1 VIMRS
6 HAAAFAWE
14 FRRRHRW
21 GLIAVACYLLVL
33 AAFKLLHLVRGQ
45 PITFD
50 SEVSFAFAVIVPSG
64 TTFMYFLAVFSFG
77 FAGNLAGRQS
87 IYPARLFTL
96 PVTSGALAGWPMLY
110 GTVAMAIL
118 WLATRFLAAW
128 PSDLDVPLI
137 WPALLAAVFLAWTQA
152 LTWMPYALPGL
163 RVIVTVLMMILIDI
177 VIFTAHDSKASEV
190 VMLAILAPNIPLA
203 YLVARFAVARARRGD
218 VPDRRRIFARI
229 GRIADLLSRRRDR
242 FRSPASAQAWFEW
255 RQHGRSLPALVGI
268 LLPFELFLLF
278 LFRDTPVLVFETL
291 CAVLLTPPFMAVFVA
306 ATVSKPNLNG
316 NDSYGVTP
324 FIATRPLSSVS
335 LVNAKLKVAVWS
347 TLVTWL
353 LVIVTIPLALSIF
366 GTSPMVIEWTQK
378 LVEAVGTPRAV
389 VIVLLGFSA
398 LIASTWKQLVQSLY
412 IGMSGRAW
420 LVKGSVFLALS
431 LLTIMVLLAQWVFET
446 SGVIARL
453 LDALPWILAVLVC
466 FKISAAAWIAMRLHN
481 SRLLGDRTLVI
492 GALCWNVAVFALFGL
507 LVWLLPTVLFRIHFL
522 ALVAI
527 LAIPLA
533 RLSAAPL
540 ALSWNRHR

>member
-1 VIMRS
+1 MRS
-6 HAAAFAWE
+6 HAAAVAWE
-14 FRRRHRW
+14 FQRRHCW
-21 GLIAVACYLLVL
+21 GMIAVACYLLAL
-33 AAFKLLHLVRGQ
+33 ATFKLLSLERGQ

-50 SEVSFAFAVIVPSG
+50 DEQSFAFAVIVPSG
-64 TTFMYFLAVFSFG
+64 TAFMYFLAVFSFG
-77 FAGNLAGRQS
+77 FAGDLAGRQS
-87 IYPARLFTL
+87 IYPARMFTL

-110 GTVAMAIL
+110 GTVAVAIL

-128 PSDLDVPLI
+128 PSGLDVPLI

-203 YLVARFAVARARRGD
+203 YLVARLAVARARRGD

-255 RQHGRSLPALVGI
+255 RRHGRSLPALVGI

-316 NDSYGVTP
+316 SDSYGVTP
-324 FIATRPLSSVS
+324 FIATRPLTSVS
-335 LVNAKLKVAVWS
+335 LVNAKLKVAIWS
-347 TLVTWL
+347 TLATWL
-353 LVIVTIPLALSIF
+353 LVIVTIPLALRIF

-398 LIASTWKQLVQSLY
+398 LLASTWKQLVQSLY

-446 SGVIARL
+446 SGVIATL

-466 FKISAAAWIAMRLHN
+466 FKISAAAWIAMRLHD

-492 GALCWNVAVFALFGL
+492 GALCWDVAVFALFGL
-507 LVWLLPTVLFRIHFL
+507 LVWLLPTLLFRSYFL

>member
-1 VIMRS
+1 MRS
-6 HAAAFAWE
+6 HAAAVAWE

-21 GLIAVACYLLVL
+21 GLIALACYLLAL
-33 AAFKLLHLVRGQ
+33 ATFKLLMLARGQ
-45 PITFD
+45 PVTFED
-50 SEVSFAFAVIVPSG
+50 EQTFAFAVVVPSA
-64 TTFMYFLAVFSFG
+64 TAFTYFLAVFSFG
-77 FAGNLAGRQS
+77 FAGDLAGRQS

-110 GTVAMAIL
+110 GTVAVAIL

-163 RVIVTVLMMILIDI
+163 RVIVTVLMMIQID
-177 VIFTAHDSKASEV
+177 VVVFVASYSEASET

-203 YLVARFAVARARRGD
+203 YLVARFAVSRARRGD
-218 VPDRRRIFARI
+218 VPDWSRIFARP
-229 GRIADLLSRRRDR
+229 GRLANLLPRRRGR
-242 FRSPASAQAWFEW
+242 FRSPAGAQAWFEW
-255 RQHGRSLPALVGI
+255 RRYGCSLPVLVGI
-268 LLPFELFLLF
+268 LLPFELSFFF
-278 LFRDTPVLVFETL
+278 LFRDTPVIVFETL
-291 CAVLLTPPFMAVFVA
+291 LATLLTPPFMAVFVA

-316 NDSYGVTP
+316 SDSYGVTP
-324 FIATRPLSSVS
+324 FIATRPLTSVS
-335 LVNAKLKVAVWS
+335 LVTAKLKVTIWS
-347 TLVTWL
+347 TLATWL
-353 LVIVTIPLALSIF
+353 LVIIAIPLALRLS
-366 GTSPMVIEWTQK
+366 GTSPLVIEWTRK
-378 LVEAVGTPRAV
+378 LIEAVGTPRASA
-389 VIVLLGFSA
+389 IVLLGFSA
-398 LIASTWKQLVQSLY
+398 LLASTWKQLVQSLY

-431 LLTIMVLLAQWVFET
+431 LLTLFVVLAEWVIRNGE
-446 SGVIARL
+446 VIAAL
-453 LDALPWILAVLVC
+453 WNALPWILAVLVC
-466 FKISAAAWIAMRLHN
+466 FKIFAAARIAMRLHD
-481 SRLLGDRTLVI
+481 SRQLSDRTLI
-492 GALCWNVAVFALFGL
+492 LGAACWAIAVFALYGL
-507 LVWLLPTVLFRIHFL
+507 LVWLLPTLLFRTYLL

>member
-1 VIMRS
+1 MRS
-6 HAAAFAWE
+6 HAAAVAWE

-21 GLIAVACYLLVL
+21 GLIALACYLLAL
-33 AAFKLLHLVRGQ
+33 ATFKLLMLARGQ
-45 PITFD
+45 PVTFED
-50 SEVSFAFAVIVPSG
+50 EQTFAFAVVVPSA
-64 TTFMYFLAVFSFG
+64 TAFTYFLAVFSFG
-77 FAGNLAGRQS
+77 FAGDLAGRQS

-110 GTVAMAIL
+110 GTVAVAIL

-163 RVIVTVLMMILIDI
+163 RVIVTVLMMIQID
-177 VIFTAHDSKASEV
+177 VVVFVASYSEASET

-203 YLVARFAVARARRGD
+203 YLVARFAVSRARRGD
-218 VPDRRRIFARI
+218 VPDWSRIFARP
-229 GRIADLLSRRRDR
+229 GRLANLLPRRRGR
-242 FRSPASAQAWFEW
+242 FRSPAGAQAWFEW
-255 RQHGRSLPALVGI
+255 RRYGCSLPVLVGI
-268 LLPFELFLLF
+268 LLPFELSFFF
-278 LFRDTPVLVFETL
+278 LFRDTPVIVFETL
-291 CAVLLTPPFMAVFVA
+291 LATLLTPPFMAVFVA

-316 NDSYGVTP
+316 SDSYGVTP
-324 FIATRPLSSVS
+324 FIATRPLTSVS
-335 LVNAKLKVAVWS
+335 LVTAKLKVTIWS
-347 TLVTWL
+347 TLATWL
-353 LVIVTIPLALSIF
+353 LVIIAIPLALRLS
-366 GTSPMVIEWTQK
+366 GTSPLVIEWTRK
-378 LVEAVGTPRAV
+378 LIEAVGTPRASA
-389 VIVLLGFSA
+389 IVLLGFSA
-398 LIASTWKQLVQSLY
+398 LLASTWKQLVQSLY

-431 LLTIMVLLAQWVFET
+431 LLTLFAVLAEWVIRNGE
-446 SGVIARL
+446 VIAAL
-453 LDALPWILAVLVC
+453 WNALPWILAVLVC
-466 FKISAAAWIAMRLHN
+466 FKIFAAARIAMRLHD
-481 SRLLGDRTLVI
+481 SRQLSDRTLI
-492 GALCWNVAVFALFGL
+492 LGAACWAIAVFALYGL
-507 LVWLLPTVLFRIHFL
+507 LVWLLPTLLFRTYLL

>member
-1 VIMRS
+1 MRS
-6 HAAAFAWE
+6 HAAAVAWE

-21 GLIAVACYLLVL
+21 GLIAVACYLLAL
-33 AAFKLLHLVRGQ
+33 TTFKLLMLARGQ
-45 PITFD
+45 PVTFGD
-50 SEVSFAFAVIVPSG
+50 EQSFAFAVVVPSA
-64 TTFMYFLAVFSFG
+64 TAFMYFLAVFSFG
-77 FAGNLAGRQS
+77 FAGDLAGRQS

-96 PVTSGALAGWPMLY
+96 PATSGALAGWPMLY
-110 GTVAMAIL
+110 GTVAVAIL
-118 WLATRFLAAW
+118 WLATRSLAAW
-128 PSDLDVPLI
+128 PPDLDVPFI

-152 LTWMPYALPGL
+152 LAWMPYALPGL

-190 VMLAILAPNIPLA
+190 VMLAILAPHIPLA
-203 YLVARFAVARARRGD
+203 FLVARFAVARARRGD
-218 VPDRRRIFARI
+218 DPDWSMIFARL

-255 RQHGRSLPALVGI
+255 RRHGRSLPALVGI

-316 NDSYGVTP
+316 SDSYGVTP
-324 FIATRPLSSVS
+324 FIATRPLTSVS
-335 LVNAKLKVAVWS
+335 LVNAKLKVTIWS
-347 TLVTWL
+347 TFATWL
-353 LVIVTIPLALSIF
+353 LVIVTIPLALKIL

-398 LIASTWKQLVQSLY
+398 LMASTWKQLVQSLY

-431 LLTIMVLLAQWVFET
+431 LLTIMVLLAQWVFEN
-446 SGVIARL
+446 SGVIATL
-453 LDALPWILAVLVC
+453 LDALPRILAVLVC
-466 FKISAAAWIAMRLHN
+466 FKISAAAWVAMRLYE
-481 SRLLGDRTLVI
+481 SRLLSDRALVI

-507 LVWLLPTVLFRIHFL
+507 LVWLLPTVLFRSHFL
-522 ALVAI
+522 VLVAI

>member
-1 VIMRS
+1 MRS
-6 HAAAFAWE
+6 HAAAVAWE
-14 FRRRHRW
+14 FQRRHCW
-21 GLIAVACYLLVL
+21 GMIAVACYLLAL
-33 AAFKLLHLVRGQ
+33 ATFKLLSLERGQ

-50 SEVSFAFAVIVPSG
+50 DEQSFAFAVIVPSA
-64 TTFMYFLAVFSFG
+64 TAFMYFLAVFSFG
-77 FAGNLAGRQS
+77 FAGDLAGRQS
-87 IYPARLFTL
+87 IYPARMFTL

-110 GTVAMAIL
+110 GTVAVAIL

-128 PSDLDVPLI
+128 PSGLDVPLI

-203 YLVARFAVARARRGD
+203 YLVARLAVARARRGD

-255 RQHGRSLPALVGI
+255 RRHGRSLPALVGI

-316 NDSYGVTP
+316 SDSYGVTP
-324 FIATRPLSSVS
+324 FIATRPLTSVS
-335 LVNAKLKVAVWS
+335 LVNAKLKVAIWS
-347 TLVTWL
+347 TLATWL
-353 LVIVTIPLALSIF
+353 LVIVTIPLALRIF

-398 LIASTWKQLVQSLY
+398 LMASTWKQLVQSLY

-431 LLTIMVLLAQWVFET
+431 LLTIMVLLAQWVFKT
-446 SGVIARL
+446 SGVIATL

-466 FKISAAAWIAMRLHN
+466 FKISAAAWIAMRLHD
-481 SRLLGDRTLVI
+481 SRLLNDRTLII
-492 GALCWNVAVFALFGL
+492 GALCWDVAVFALFGL
-507 LVWLLPTVLFRIHFL
+507 LLWLLPTLLFRGYFL

>member
-1 VIMRS
+1 MRS
-6 HAAAFAWE
+6 HAAAVAWE

-21 GLIAVACYLLVL
+21 GLIALTCYLLAL
-33 AAFKLLHLVRGQ
+33 ATIKLLILARGQ
-45 PITFD
+45 PVTFD
-50 SEVSFAFAVIVPSG
+50 DEQSFAFAVVVPSA
-64 TTFMYFLAVFSFG
+64 TAFTYFLAVFSFG
-77 FAGNLAGRQS
+77 FAGDLAGRYS
-87 IYPARLFTL
+87 IYPARMFTL

-110 GTVAMAIL
+110 GTVAVAIL

-128 PSDLDVPLI
+128 PPGLDVPLI

-203 YLVARFAVARARRGD
+203 YLVARLAVARARRGD
-218 VPDRRRIFARI
+218 VPDRRAIFARL
-229 GRIADLLSRRRDR
+229 GRVANLLPERRDR
-242 FRSPASAQAWFEW
+242 FRSPAGAQVWFEW
-255 RQHGRSLPALVGI
+255 RRHGRSLPALVGI
-268 LLPFELFLLF
+268 LLPFELCLLF
-278 LFRDTPVLVFETL
+278 VFSDTPVLVFETL
-291 CAVLLTPPFMAVFVA
+291 LAVLLTPPFMAVFVA

-316 NDSYGVTP
+316 SDLYGVTP
-324 FIATRPLSSVS
+324 FIATRPLTSVS
-335 LVNAKLKVAVWS
+335 LVTAKLKVTIWS
-347 TLVTWL
+347 TLATWL
-353 LVIVTIPLALSIF
+353 LVIIAIPLALKFS
-366 GTSPMVIEWTQK
+366 GTSPMVIEWTRK
-378 LVEAVGTPRAV
+378 LIEAVGTPRASA
-389 VIVLLGFSA
+389 IVLLGFSG
-398 LIASTWKQLVQSLY
+398 LLASTWKQLVQSLY

-431 LLTIMVLLAQWVFET
+431 LLTLFVVLAEWVIRT
-446 SGVIARL
+446 GGVIAAL
-453 LDALPWILAVLVC
+453 WNALPWILAALVC
-466 FKISAAAWIAMRLHN
+466 FKTSAAAWIAMRLHN
-481 SRLLGDRTLVI
+481 SLLLSDRTLI
-492 GALCWNVAVFALFGL
+492 LGAACWAIAVFALYGL
-507 LVWLLPTVLFRIHFL
+507 LLWLLPTLLFRSYLL